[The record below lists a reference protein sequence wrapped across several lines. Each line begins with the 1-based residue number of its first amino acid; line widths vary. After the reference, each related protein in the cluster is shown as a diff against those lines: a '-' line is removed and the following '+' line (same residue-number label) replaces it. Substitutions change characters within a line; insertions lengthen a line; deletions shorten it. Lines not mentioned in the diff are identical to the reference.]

1 MKISG
6 YLIEKYNNMG
16 NAYSCQRL
24 LEEAKKQNINLRMI
38 GAIDTFVMEG
48 KCYNRKQQL
57 DKQDFIINRYKY
69 GKIKDCLNE
78 LVHKSYNNLSALN
91 IYINKLEQLKNINS
105 DHFIKPKYIA
115 GFIDLPFTLLADE
128 LKVPFVAKGL
138 ESSMGKEIFLIKNI
152 EDYQKLAVFYPT
164 SKEWLFEEFI
174 SSSYGRDMRL
184 YCLRGEGIASMERS
198 SNDDFRANV
207 ALGATVKK
215 IQAESYFQDIAHDIY
230 MQTGLDFIGLDL
242 LYGKEL
248 PYFCEINV
256 TAGLEGIEK
265 ATEINIAERIIQTIK
280 EDFNAG

>member
-1 MKISG
+1 MKLEG

-16 NAYSCQRL
+16 NAYSCRRL
-24 LEEAKKQNINLRMI
+24 LEEAKKQNVNLRMV
-38 GAIDTFVMEG
+38 GAVDTSVMEE
-48 KCYNRKQQL
+48 KCYNLQQL
-57 DKQDFIINRYKY
+57 DKRDFIINRYKY
-69 GKIKDCLNE
+69 GKIKDYLNG
-78 LVHKSYNNLSALN
+78 LAHKSYNNLSALN

-105 DHFIKPKYIA
+105 DYFIKPKYIA
-115 GFIDLPFTLLADE
+115 GFADLPFILLADE

-164 SKEWLFEEFI
+164 TKEWLFEEFI

-184 YCLRGEGIASMERS
+184 YCLRGEVIASMERC

-215 IQAESYFQDIAHDIY
+215 IQAESYFQYIAHDIY
-230 MQTGLDFIGLDL
+230 TKTGLDFIGLDL

-280 EDFNAG
+280 EDFNAR